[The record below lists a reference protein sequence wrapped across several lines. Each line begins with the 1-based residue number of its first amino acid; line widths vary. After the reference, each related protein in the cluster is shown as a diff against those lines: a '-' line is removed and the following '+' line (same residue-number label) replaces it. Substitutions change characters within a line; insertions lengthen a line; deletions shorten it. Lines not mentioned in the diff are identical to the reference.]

1 MRRAPIPRAK
11 TIGRRLAGLLLAAV
25 ALAACGRGGDFDIG
39 GSGVIRFSVLSQEP
53 ADVSARKWRP
63 VLADMETST
72 GLKVR
77 PLFDRSDAALVQAM
91 RERRTDL
98 GWFSNFGGLEAVRR
112 AGGEVF
118 ARTVDPSGDA
128 DGGAASVL
136 IVGAKSRLT
145 LDKVLGCGKT
155 LSLGLGEA
163 FSTAGALA
171 PETYLFAP
179 KSIRPAACFRQ
190 VRAGGLASNIAA
202 VAAGQ
207 VDVAASSTA
216 ALALSRRGAGREA
229 DAVRVIWTSPILP
242 QEPIIW
248 RRDLDPAIKEK
259 LRQFFLTYGQDAGPA
274 AAAQRA
280 NLARIGIGG
289 FKSADD
295 SHLLPIREMEATRVW
310 MDAKASGDKGRID
323 AARKAL
329 GAITVQRQDLEA
341 RTRAPAAA
349 Q

>member
-1 MRRAPIPRAK
+1 MPPADL
-11 TIGRRLAGLLLAAV
+11 IGRRLV
-25 ALAACGRGGDFDIG
+25 ALLVAGAVLTACGRGGEFDPG
-39 GSGVIRFSVLSQEP
+39 GSGVIRFSVLSLEP
-53 ADVSARKWRP
+53 PDALARKWRP
-63 VLADMETST
+63 VLSDMEAST

-77 PLFDRSDAALVQAM
+77 PLFAGGDAGLVRAM

-98 GWFSNFGGLEAVRR
+98 GWFSNLAGLEAVRR
-112 AGGEVF
+112 ADGEVF
-118 ARTVDPSGDA
+118 ARTVDPA
-128 DGGAASVL
+128 GGAASVL
-136 IVGAKSRLT
+136 IVGAKSKLT
-145 LDKVLGCGKT
+145 LDAVLKCGRSLT
-155 LSLGLGEA
+155 LGLGEE
-163 FSTAGALA
+163 FSAAGALA

-179 KSIRPAACFRQ
+179 RGIRPATCFRQ
-190 VRAGGLASNIAA
+190 VRAGGLQSNIAA

-216 ALALSRRGAGREA
+216 ALAQTRRGARREA
-229 DAVRVIWTSPILP
+229 EAVRVIWTSPVLP
-242 QEPIIW
+242 QDPIIW
-248 RRDLDPAIKEK
+248 RKDLDPAIKEK
-259 LRQFFLTYGQDAGPA
+259 LRQFFLTYGQDVGPA

-295 SHLLPIREMEATRVW
+295 SHLLPVREMEATHVW
-310 MDAKASGDKGRID
+310 LEAKASGDKARIE

-329 GAITVQRQDLEA
+329 EAVTAERQDLEA